1 MSLSDQVNKR
11 PAPPTLADLD
21 AAAEPPAP
29 PRRKP
34 AQPAAVPRVATRE
47 DAPSVE
53 TAERDLRPSEP
64 ATPPHSLRPLDTN
77 PRDRHGLPILRG
89 GQYIIPANHHKGR
102 VRVEVVGVTA
112 GVVRVREID
121 LLDTNSLGKTYPIE
135 PKLLI
140 LPDRW
145 RDPIELTRLCVS
157 CGADMRKNNHHETCG
172 QCRRKTHKGRRKETN
187 R

>member
-1 MSLSDQVNKR
+1 MPK
-11 PAPPTLADLD
+11 PTPPWPADLD

-29 PRRKP
+29 PRRIAAKP
-34 AQPAAVPRVATRE
+34 AAAPRLTTRE
-47 DAPSVE
+47 DSPAIETVE
-53 TAERDLRPSEP
+53 QDLRPSEP
-64 ATPPHSLRPLDTN
+64 PEPTTPRASTLRPFDTH

-89 GQYIIPANHHKGR
+89 GQYIIPGNHHKGR
-102 VRVEVVGVTA
+102 VRVEVASITA

-135 PKLLI
+135 PCLLI

-157 CGADMRKNNHHETCG
+157 CGADIRKNCHHETCG
-172 QCRRKTHKGRRKETN
+172 QCRRKTHKGRRVC
-187 R
+187 